1 MVDVVRE
8 LSAKLTFEVDNRG
21 LQRFEEG
28 LEGAKDGAEEL
39 EGGVDKAG
47 VATVALGNI
56 VASAATSLVNF
67 AVNGAKRAAEA
78 LGEIVFGS
86 AEAADEIAKMA
97 KQLNVDAEQLQ
108 RLRGA
113 ADLSGASIQD
123 MNRGIRALTVGLA
136 DAKTKGSGPVL
147 EGFQALGIAVED
159 VESLLADGNIEGAV
173 GLIGDAFNETGE
185 SAEKNAALLK
195 IFGARAGAELRPLI
209 ESGTAGIRDMGDAI
223 SSTGEVIDN
232 EMLPTFEKMQDDLR
246 LAQGAVT
253 GAKNEIAGA
262 LAPVV
267 SDIAGRFNEWIAEN
281 QDFIQQDLPEIMT
294 MIAEALAEVLPWVID
309 VIVEF
314 KNFYNEMK
322 NIDERLTQDWG
333 PAWDGVK
340 TVLGGVLSIF
350 GAIFDFVGK
359 LIERVD
365 RLIGRFRTVGDVA
378 ADAAAQLGVEGGG
391 VRGSVRVGENEQ
403 QRRERLAKTTA
414 DREADI
420 ARQDEARDRENAAW
434 EERRRGLK
442 SEIRAKRAKGE
453 PATKA
458 DIQAMEEAGI
468 PDDEIEKI
476 VETSWSATNGGQG
489 TPGRGGGGRGR
500 GRGSTTPAPELPS
513 VDDLIAGAGAG
524 SSRPSVEGGG
534 AGPGLGGTFNT
545 IDASF
550 NGVTQIEVNVGSDV
564 LEGMPPETQ
573 GKIVAD
579 YVARAMAER
588 DRRIF
593 DHYNQVVRT

>member
-8 LSAKLTFEVDNRG
+8 LSAKMTFEVDNRG

-56 VASAATSLVNF
+56 VANAATSLVNF

-159 VESLLADGNIEGAV
+159 VESMLADGNIEGAV

-209 ESGTAGIRDMGDAI
+209 ESGTAGVRDMGDAI
-223 SSTGEVIDN
+223 SATGEVIDN

-267 SDIAGRFNEWIAEN
+267 SDIAGRFNTWIAEN
-281 QDFIQQDLPEIMT
+281 QQFIQQDLPEIMT

-322 NIDERLTQDWG
+322 GIDERLTKQWG
-333 PAWDGVK
+333 PAWDATK
-340 TVLGGVLSIF
+340 EILWAVLQPL
-350 GAIFDFVGK
+350 GAILEFVNRM
-359 LIERVD
+359 IERVD

-378 ADAAAQLGVEGGG
+378 AEAAAAVGMDGTTDQRGGI
-391 VRGSVRVGENEQ
+391 RNLNAEARANAE
-403 QRRERLAKTTA
+403 KTHA
-414 DREADI
+414 DYRADVS
-420 ARQDEARDRENAAW
+420 RQDEARAREDEARAD
-434 EERRRGLK
+434 RRRGLE
-442 SEIRAKRAKGE
+442 SEVRSKRAAGK
-453 PATKA
+453 PITDA
-458 DIQAMEEAGI
+458 DITALRDAGVADDKIEALTR
-468 PDDEIEKI
+468 PLRSAP
-476 VETSWSATNGGQG
+476 TSSGGG
-489 TPGRGGGGRGR
+489 RPGRGGGRGR
-500 GRGSTTPAPELPS
+500 GGGSPTPAPELPS

-550 NGVTQIEVNVGSDV
+550 NGVTQIEVKVGSDV
-564 LEGMPPETQ
+564 LDGMPPETQ

-579 YVARAMAER
+579 YVARALAER